1 MKPISLINNKG
12 GVLKTTT
19 TANLAYTTAKKGK
32 RVLVIDTDQQ
42 GSLSKSFG
50 LKSKDIEG
58 KTLASLITKSA
69 QVHEV
74 AKQIG
79 DLDLFVIPADMEL
92 LVIDAQ
98 RGATISIKDM
108 KDTFKMIKRWAEQN
122 DFDFIFLDSTP
133 TFTIFTSVMLDI
145 IDDIYIPSKLDLAS
159 YDGFKSL
166 YNEFVKADH
175 QDKIKGIVFTA
186 VLARSLAQ
194 EDARIAF
201 EKASKQTKVKLLDT
215 FISSS
220 TQEEKYKQANMLPI
234 SASAKNVKLKQQ
246 YLALAREIGV
256 I

>member
-1 MKPISLINNKG
+1 MRVISLINNKG

-50 LKSKDIEG
+50 LRSRDIEG
-58 KTLASLITKSA
+58 KTLASLITKKA
-69 QVHEV
+69 PIHEV

-79 DLDLFVIPADMEL
+79 ELELYVIPADMEL

-98 RGATISIKDM
+98 RGVSISIKDM
-108 KDTFKMIKRWAEQN
+108 KDTFKMIKKWAEQN
-122 DFDFIFLDSTP
+122 EFDFIFLDSTP

-159 YDGFKSL
+159 FDGFKSL

-175 QDKIKGIVFTA
+175 QQKIKGIVFTA
-186 VLARSLAQ
+186 VVAKSISQETAR
-194 EDARIAF
+194 EAF
-201 EKASKQTKVKLLDT
+201 WDASKQTKVKLLET
-215 FISSS
+215 YISSS
-220 TQEEKYKQANMLPI
+220 TQEEKFKQANMLPI
-234 SASAKNVKLKQQ
+234 SASPKNVKLKQQ
-246 YLALAREIGV
+246 YLALAKEIGV